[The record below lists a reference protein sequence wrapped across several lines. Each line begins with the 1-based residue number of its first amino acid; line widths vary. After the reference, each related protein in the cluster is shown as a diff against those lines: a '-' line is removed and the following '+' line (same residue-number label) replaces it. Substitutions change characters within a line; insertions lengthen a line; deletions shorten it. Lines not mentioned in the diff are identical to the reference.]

1 MRLTSNPS
9 TIFASVFFLLA
20 VSGSLMGCAH
30 TETKAQTNRDAKT
43 SLPPALSKTVFA
55 ESRGCFLLY
64 DMKKDAFVKV
74 VGEEICRERFV
85 AASTFKVPLAVMAFD
100 SGALRDEKQIL
111 KWDGKKES
119 RPELN
124 QDHDA
129 RTWMRDSVV
138 WFSKRLTPK
147 IGLSKIQKY
156 LRDFKYG
163 NEDMSGGLKEAW
175 LVSPGLPEPALRISA
190 YEQVEFLK
198 NLWRDLLPVSKR
210 SMQLTR
216 EITFLETSPQGYR
229 LNGKTGSNFFDR
241 ERTKHLGWFVGHIE
255 KEGQE
260 YLVAT
265 VFSDLDPSIEPGFGG
280 PRAKQMTKDW
290 LASEN
295 LW

>member
-1 MRLTSNPS
+1 MRSVSLTSS
-9 TIFASVFFLLA
+9 FAAVLFTLA
-20 VSGSLMGCAH
+20 LIGCAH
-30 TETKAQTNRDAKT
+30 KDAKT
-43 SLPPALSKTVFA
+43 SNLTSAKPALPESLQKSVFA

-64 DMKKDAFVKV
+64 DMKSDAFIKV

-85 AASTFKVPLAVMAFD
+85 ASSTFKVPLAVMAFD

-119 RPELN
+119 RPEVN
-124 QDHDA
+124 RDHDA
-129 RTWMRDSVV
+129 QTWMRDSVV

-147 IGLSKIQKY
+147 IGLAKIQKY

-163 NEDMSGGLKEAW
+163 NEDMTGGLREAW
-175 LVSPGLPEPALRISA
+175 LVSPGLPDPALRISA

-198 NLWRDLLPVSKR
+198 SLWRDQLPVSKR
-210 SMQLTR
+210 AMQLTR
-216 EITFLETSPQGYR
+216 EITYLETSPQGYR

-241 ERTKHLGWFVGHIE
+241 EHTKHLGWFVGHIE
-255 KEGQE
+255 KDGRE

-280 PRAKQMTKDW
+280 PRAKMMTKQW